1 MDELGFDELY
11 ENFDADARQAAHDSV
26 YEVLSEHAK
35 KLENEL
41 KNTTPVK
48 TGRLKGSI
56 VNVVV
61 ENSETK
67 VVIRVKFDGYNR
79 YGKAYQIIANSL
91 NKGFFR
97 ADGSFDN
104 RHAHFI
110 DIAVSKCL
118 TGMDAEIASLFEVK
132 LGGTNRG

>member
-1 MDELGFDELY
+1 MDELGFEELY
-11 ENFDADARQAAHDSV
+11 ENFDEEAREAAHDSV
-26 YEVLSEHAK
+26 YEILSERAK
-35 KLENEL
+35 QLETTL
-41 KNTTPVK
+41 RNTTPVR
-48 TGRLKGSI
+48 TGKLKGSI

-79 YGKAYQIIANSL
+79 YGKAYQVIANSL

-97 ADGSFDN
+97 PDGSFDN

-132 LGGTNRG
+132 LGGAIHG